1 MSLSLEFAGGQTIGN
16 RDCQED
22 SYLLTYLDHST
33 RKSEALLIVAD
44 GMGGHAAGNV
54 ASNLAVQTVS
64 SFIQSHYPSES
75 LPALLRDAVQEANRA
90 IGAAIK
96 ETPALQGMGCTL
108 VVAILGPTGVY
119 WASVGDSHLYA
130 LRNGHLEKW
139 NADHSYGGYLDRLAG
154 LGQPVEPET
163 GCSRNML
170 LSALTGDEIFE
181 IDCPETPHPLAAD
194 DQLLLASDGL
204 NTLDAAKVVDL
215 TRSAETSKQC
225 VDKLL
230 DWLLNVGDR
239 HQDNTTVVSVR
250 AHAAAPRP
258 AAPPL
263 VEIDP
268 FATLFDVTG
277 GQEIP
282 VSIPATTVPVA
293 EPPPAP
299 ARRWHRWVAALGLV
313 TGLSIAAV
321 WLGQRDRMAGPDR
334 DRSAQDL
341 AAPPAPRI
349 ESARALEEQPLPAA
363 PPTVEQ
369 PAGDVET
376 PVEASPLPVP
386 PPAQS
391 EPFRDPAGPEM
402 LWIPAGSFQMGNARP
417 GADPEEQPKHEVSLR
432 RFGISKYEV
441 TRAEYARFARATG
454 RRMPSSAGSGEVPE
468 LPVVY
473 VSWADASAYA
483 RWLSQQTGRAY
494 RLPSEA
500 EWEYAAAAGTTT
512 PYWWGILIGQDRAR
526 CYGCSRSRLPGG
538 PVKVGQFRPN
548 PWGLYDT
555 AGNVMEWVQDCYH
568 PSYASAPSDGSTWET
583 PGCATR
589 AARGGSFG
597 NPTRSLRT
605 TKRFSFRPGNGY
617 DEVGFRV
624 ARDP

>member
-1 MSLSLEFAGGQTIGN
+1 MSLEFAGGQTIGN

-64 SFIQSHYPSES
+64 SFIQSHYPGDN
-75 LPALLRDAVQEANRA
+75 LPALLRGAVEEANRA
-90 IGAAIK
+90 IGAAIR

-108 VVAILGPTGVY
+108 VAAILGPTGVY

-130 LRNGHLEKW
+130 LRNGQLEKW

-154 LGQPVEPET
+154 LGQPIEPEA

-181 IDCPETPHPLAAD
+181 IDCPETPRPLAVD

-204 NTLDAAKVVDL
+204 NTLDTSKLVTL
-215 TRSAETSKQC
+215 TRGAETSKQC

-230 DWLLNVGDR
+230 DWVLNVGDR
-239 HQDNTTVVSVR
+239 HQDNTTVLSVR
-250 AHAAAPRP
+250 AHVAPPQPGQQP
-258 AAPPL
+258 AAPQ

-268 FATLFDVTG
+268 FAAIFDVTG
-277 GQEIP
+277 GQEVP
-282 VSIPATTVPVA
+282 VSVPAATVSAAESTPVP
-293 EPPPAP
+293 E
-299 ARRWHRWVAALGLV
+299 RRWGRWVAALCLVAGL
-313 TGLSIAAV
+313 GIAAV
-321 WLGQRDRMAGPDR
+321 WLGLHRPARMAIPASDGDR
-334 DRSAQDL
+334 TAQDL
-341 AAPPAPRI
+341 PAPDEQRLPPPAVG
-349 ESARALEEQPLPAA
+349 ELPA
-363 PPTVEQ
+363 
-369 PAGDVET
+369 GGLET
-376 PVEASPLPVP
+376 PVEASPPPLTSPV
-386 PPAQS
+386 QS
-391 EPFRDPAGPEM
+391 EPFRDSGGPEM

-417 GADPEEQPKHEVSLR
+417 GADPEEQPKHEVILR
-432 RFGISKYEV
+432 RFGLSKYEV
-441 TRAEYARFARATG
+441 TRAEYGRFARATG
-454 RRMPSSAGSGEVPE
+454 RRMPSSAGSGEEPGR
-468 LPVVY
+468 PVVY
-473 VSWADASAYA
+473 VSWADAVAYT
-483 RWLSQQTGRAY
+483 RWLSQQTGHTY

-500 EWEYAAAAGTTT
+500 EWDYPAAAATTT
-512 PYWWGILIGQDRAR
+512 PYCWGFLIGQDLAR
-526 CYGCSRSRLPGG
+526 CYGCSRSRLPSG
-538 PVKVGQFRPN
+538 PVEVGRFQPN

-568 PSYASAPSDGSTWET
+568 PSYASAPGDGSTWET
-583 PGCATR
+583 PACATR

-597 NPTRSLRT
+597 HPTRSLRT